1 MKRRIFYTELAYLL
15 GLVIL
20 VLGTA
25 MMERADFGM
34 SMVVAPAYL
43 LHLKLSRCLLFFS
56 FGMAEYLFQGLLL
69 LSMMA
74 ILRKFRITYLFSF
87 VTAVLYGFALDGAIA
102 LIAPLPCAGI
112 AARVAFYALGML
124 LCSLGVSLLF
134 HSYISPEVYE
144 LWVKEFSAKHG
155 IDIHKYKTGYD
166 CASCLLGVILSFLF
180 FGFGR
185 FEGVKVGT
193 IVCALVNSSLIGLC
207 SRLLEKTWQFE
218 DGLSLRHYFE

>member
-1 MKRRIFYTELAYLL
+1 M
-15 GLVIL
+15 
-20 VLGTA
+20 
-25 MMERADFGM
+25 
-34 SMVVAPAYL
+34 
-43 LHLKLSRCLLFFS
+43 
-56 FGMAEYLFQGLLL
+56 
-69 LSMMA
+69 
-74 ILRKFRITYLFSF
+74 
-87 VTAVLYGFALDGAIA
+87 LYGFTLDGAIA
-102 LIAPLPCAGI
+102 LIALLPGAGI
-112 AARVAFYALGML
+112 VARIVFYALGMA

-193 IVCALVNSSLIGLC
+193 IVCALVNGSLIGLC